1 MAGMSGEFHI
11 WEIIS
16 VGLETIC
23 STDTT
28 PDPSAPATSHA
39 RAPPSVCAG
48 VHEQRVVVRV
58 YLHPV
63 NPLCQGLLSSCSSFL
78 LLLWAEGETEESE
91 STQSSDGNNE
101 ERRELTGS
109 SPLETSKR
117 SLMLPFM
124 SDISLLSSPH
134 THACAHTH
142 ACTRTAYLESWCP
155 RRN

>member
-1 MAGMSGEFHI
+1 M
-11 WEIIS
+11 
-16 VGLETIC
+16 GLETIC

-28 PDPSAPATSHA
+28 PDPGAPATTRA

-109 SPLETSKR
+109 SLLETSKR
-117 SLMLPFM
+117 SSMLPFM
-124 SDISLLSSPH
+124 SDISLLSSPCMH
-134 THACAHTH
+134 AHARTLTLTHA
-142 ACTRTAYLESWCP
+142 LLI
-155 RRN
+155 